1 MSQLYFQ
8 FLLPMQ
14 SFMMLRKTT
23 ASGYRGGMT
32 KVNCR
37 NMPVEKAIRQLRRRL
52 DRDGLKL
59 RLKEL
64 EFYEKPTSK
73 RKRKKDAAIKR
84 QQKITSEHKRYLA
97 RKPRYKR

>member
-1 MSQLYFQ
+1 MTQK
-8 FLLPMQ
+8 
-14 SFMMLRKTT
+14 RTT
-23 ASGYRGGMT
+23 ANGCRGGMT
-32 KVNCR
+32 RVNCR

-52 DRDGLKL
+52 DRDGLEL

-64 EFYEKPTSK
+64 EFYEKPTAK